1 MHLHVPPSLHHR
13 RFRLLWFGLMVS
25 ITGSQMQFWA
35 LLWNI
40 RELTEAPIALGG
52 IGLARIIPLG
62 IFSLLGGL
70 VADTRDRRKVLY
82 LTQITMAIVAVILG
96 LLSFR
101 ETLSLWHIYL
111 LTAIQAVAGAFD
123 LPSRQA
129 LTPNLVP
136 KQHLA
141 NAFSMTSIAFQTGS
155 IVGPALSGIVIAS
168 WGLPYTYMINAVT
181 FGAVILALIMMGEV
195 PQEKAN
201 NQGRV
206 SGFQSIKD
214 GFSFLSTRPIIFS
227 SMVLDFFAT
236 FFSSANALMPT
247 FARDVLNVGA
257 TGYGWL
263 SAAQSVGATTMALIL
278 SQVNEIK
285 KQGPIL
291 LGAVVVFGFATMLFG
306 FSTSFALSMGALIL
320 IGAADAVSMIIRNT
334 IRQVRTPD
342 HLRGRMVSINQLFF
356 VGGPQLGEIEAGL
369 VAQALGAPFAVVS
382 GGAACV
388 LSVIWIAR
396 RWPQI
401 RNYSHE
407 NADGD

>member
-1 MHLHVPPSLHHR
+1 
-13 RFRLLWFGLMVS
+13 MVS

-52 IGLARIIPLG
+52 LGLARIIPLG
-62 IFSLLGGL
+62 IFSLIGG
-70 VADTRDRRKVLY
+70 VIADTRDRRKVLY
-82 LTQITMAIVAVILG
+82 ITQISAMFVAIALG
-96 LLSFR
+96 ALSFQ

-123 LPSRQA
+123 LPARQA

-136 KQHLA
+136 RKHLS

-155 IVGPALSGIVIAS
+155 IVGPALSGIIIAS
-168 WGLPYTYMINAVT
+168 WGLPYTYFINSIT
-181 FGAVILALIMMGEV
+181 FGAVIIALILMGNV
-195 PQEKAN
+195 PQERAN
-201 NQGRV
+201 AQGHV
-206 SGFQSIKD
+206 SGIQSVKD
-214 GFSFLSTRPIIFS
+214 GFKFLSTRPIIFS
-227 SMVLDFFAT
+227 SMLLDFFAT
-236 FFSSANALMPT
+236 FFSSANALMPI

-263 SAAQSVGATTMALIL
+263 SAAQSVGATSMALII
-278 SQVNEIK
+278 SQVEEIK

-291 LGAVVVFGFATMLFG
+291 LGAVIIFGGATILFG
-306 FSTSFALSMGALIL
+306 FSSIFALSMAALIL
-320 IGAADAVSMIIRNT
+320 IGAADSVSMIIRNT

-369 VAQALGAPFAVVS
+369 VAQLLGAPFAVVS
-382 GGAACV
+382 GGAACI
-388 LSVIWIAR
+388 LSVIWIAK

-407 NADGD
+407 AAEAG

>member
-1 MHLHVPPSLHHR
+1 
-13 RFRLLWFGLMVS
+13 
-25 ITGSQMQFWA
+25 MQFWA

-40 RELTEAPIALGG
+40 RELTEEPIALGG

-62 IFSLLGGL
+62 IFSLIGGL
-70 VADTRDRRKVLY
+70 VADTWDRRKVLY
-82 LTQITMAIVAVILG
+82 ITQISMTLVAIALG
-96 LLSFR
+96 VLSFQG
-101 ETLSLWHIYL
+101 TLSLWHIYL

-123 LPSRQA
+123 LPARQA

-136 KQHLA
+136 RNKLS

-168 WGLPYTYMINAVT
+168 WGLPYTYLINAFT
-181 FGAVILALIMMGEV
+181 FGAVIIALLLMTDI

-201 NQGRV
+201 SQGPV
-206 SGFQSIKD
+206 SGIQSIKD
-214 GFSFLSTRPIIFS
+214 GFTFLSTRPIILS

-236 FFSSANALMPT
+236 FFSSANALMPI

-263 SAAQSVGATTMALIL
+263 SAAQSIGATTMALII
-278 SQVNEIK
+278 SQVEEIK

-291 LGAVVVFGFATMLFG
+291 LGAVVVFGAATILFG
-306 FSTSFALSMGALIL
+306 LSGIFALSMVALIL
-320 IGAADAVSMIIRNT
+320 IGAADSVSMIIRNT

-342 HLRGRMVSINQLFF
+342 HLRGRMVSLNQLFF

-369 VAQALGAPFAVVS
+369 VAQLFGGPVAVVT
-382 GGAACV
+382 GGVACII
-388 LSVIWIAR
+388 SVFWIAR

-407 NADGD
+407 APETA